1 MKAPF
6 ADELKADF
14 ERLLAHWC
22 DECLGTGQIAYIDLF
37 NVKGEKNKGRQYRPC
52 EKCQIKDG

>member
-14 ERLLAHWC
+14 TRMLASWC
-22 DECLGTGQIAYIDLF
+22 DECLGTGQIVYIDLF
-37 NVKGEKNKGRQYRPC
+37 NVNGEKHKGRQYRPC
-52 EKCQIKDG
+52 EKCQIADG